1 MGKIA
6 AEAGVDMIT
15 DLENQITMEGFIPA
29 EWKLSNTVNCYKGK
43 GNSAKRGNS
52 RGLKLTD

>member
-15 DLENQITMEGFIPA
+15 DLENQITVEGLIPA
-29 EWKLSNTVNCYKGK
+29 EWELSNTVNCYKGK
-43 GNSAKRGNS
+43 RNSAKRGNS

>member
-15 DLENQITMEGFIPA
+15 DLENQITVKGLIPK

-52 RGLKLTD
+52 RGLN